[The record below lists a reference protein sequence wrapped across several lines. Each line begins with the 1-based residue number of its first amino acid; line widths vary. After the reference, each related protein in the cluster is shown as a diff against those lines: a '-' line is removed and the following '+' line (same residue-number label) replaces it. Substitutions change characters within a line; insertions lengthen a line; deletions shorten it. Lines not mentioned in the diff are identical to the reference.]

1 MAKLKVQGIEVVEN
15 RLEELS
21 KDIQREII
29 PEMLKA
35 GAEVM
40 VRKWQD
46 SIRSH
51 HHISN
56 KGNSHMV
63 DAVKATEVRY
73 ETDGAS
79 IEVYPMGTDSHRINQ
94 AQKAY
99 ILHHGRHPTN
109 KGTKGITGDKFVT
122 EAEKAAKR
130 EIAEAMQTALDRAIA
145 EKKG

>member
-1 MAKLKVQGIEVVEN
+1 MAKLKVHGIEVVEE
-15 RLEELS
+15 RLESLS
-21 KDIQREII
+21 KDLQRDII
-29 PEMLKA
+29 PRMLEA
-35 GAEVM
+35 GAGVM
-40 VRKWQD
+40 VGKWQD
-46 SIRSH
+46 SIRRH
-51 HHISN
+51 HHISQ
-56 KGNSHMV
+56 KGTSHMV
-63 DAVKATEVRY
+63 DAVKMTEVRY